1 MEIEAGRFLKGWQ
14 NLGCPNPQGLSSFS
28 HIFPIK
34 ITILGSHILVPVFT
48 ASFSKIALVKGSR
61 RLFTASSLNSAWGN
75 WISRVTELQHIH
87 SPWLNHPKSTEAERL
102 GHFAGCT
109 LCCLNASVTMPLS
122 NLSGR
127 MMRNPLALES
137 WYWSDRNESIHK
149 GPKQWHRSV
158 SPPYMDFVWEVLYYT
173 SCKHPSKRPVNCKAK
188 SLDRSVWFS
197 PKKNQT
203 LTNYRIQETKS
214 VWGATT
220 VRGPQSSS
228 VGTSIAWRRSFNKC
242 FCSWMTL
249 EALVTCQDSVH
260 NSSASVMI
268 WVTKSVDFS
277 WESLH
282 YKVTLVAD
290 DTRASISAWRFWRQ
304 TVSSWCFQ
312 VLLLL

>member
-1 MEIEAGRFLKGWQ
+1 M
-14 NLGCPNPQGLSSFS
+14 
-28 HIFPIK
+28 
-34 ITILGSHILVPVFT
+34 LV
-48 ASFSKIALVKGSR
+48 SR
-61 RLFTASSLNSAWGN
+61 
-75 WISRVTELQHIH
+75 
-87 SPWLNHPKSTEAERL
+87 
-102 GHFAGCT
+102 
-109 LCCLNASVTMPLS
+109 CLYP
-122 NLSGR
+122 
-127 MMRNPLALES
+127 RNPLALES

-173 SCKHPSKRPVNCKAK
+173 SCKHPSKRPVNCKPK

-268 WVTKSVDFS
+268 CDEECWLF
-277 WESLH
+277 LRIA
-282 YKVTLVAD
+282 TLQSD
-290 DTRASISAWRFWRQ
+290 P
-304 TVSSWCFQ
+304 SSWWHQSFDQCLKILKTNSFLLMFQ